1 MSGITEE
8 TGWNQRRYD
17 IRTYTTQNERNRRVG
32 TAGEIPEKYIYIGD
46 KCFMN
51 NGKVH
56 GVVLPPECR
65 VIGKQAFE
73 GCQFQK
79 MVVFPESL
87 VEIKKRA
94 FAGNRRLRK
103 TVFPHNIEKIGA
115 QCYRECSNVI
125 KAGKK
130 NGTAKI
136 TVTLA
141 SGKKATLKVKVQ
153 TARVN
158 TTKIS
163 GLKKNVSLKKGQKLT
178 LKPVISPLTSQ
189 EKVTYTSSNK
199 KVATVSKKGVIT
211 AKKKGTVKITVKSG
225 KKSYVIKVKVK

>member
-8 TGWNQRRYD
+8 TGWNPRRYD

-115 QCYRECSNVI
+115 QLV
-125 KAGKK
+125 
-130 NGTAKI
+130 
-136 TVTLA
+136 
-141 SGKKATLKVKVQ
+141 
-153 TARVN
+153 
-158 TTKIS
+158 
-163 GLKKNVSLKKGQKLT
+163 
-178 LKPVISPLTSQ
+178 
-189 EKVTYTSSNK
+189 
-199 KVATVSKKGVIT
+199 
-211 AKKKGTVKITVKSG
+211 
-225 KKSYVIKVKVK
+225 